1 VAGTPTEIKSKARAY
16 ANVAIQSLGTIARRG
31 KSEASRIAAAT
42 ALLDRG
48 YGKAAQT
55 HEHSGKDG
63 GPITVRVVY
72 GEEDD

>member
-1 VAGTPTEIKSKARAY
+1 M
-16 ANVAIQSLGTIARRG
+16 GTIARRG

-48 YGKAAQT
+48 YGKATQT
-55 HEHSGKDG
+55 HEHAGKDG